1 VILTETQAK
10 NTIFTATPNDADA
23 TIEYAYTATDA
34 NPTLLF
40 SGTWTN
46 KTLVNNS
53 YVWAKVTA
61 EDSTTTLIYKI
72 KVTVTDSGS
81 EPPANP
87 GGIKHQI
94 LKHSHDK
101 NFGGKDGLTEY
112 GEDVV
117 VEFEGDFS
125 DAGMSI
131 KFNNEDY
138 NLSAYK
144 DDVTARIITE
154 TKGDAVGKVTKN
166 SAVVTL
172 PAVFTDRFEN
182 GTHEIQVWFS
192 DSTVKAEAGVATIV
206 VNREDGFEGEDGDPI
221 PPLGILDPEDPEGSH
236 TPTDSQDQTNPQ
248 NPTDSQ
254 NPTVPQTSD
263 ETINP
268 LMLIAII
275 TVSFVA
281 LLTLI
286 TVALKRRR
294 LDE

>member
-1 VILTETQAK
+1 MIYIAGK
-10 NTIFTATPNDADA
+10 DADGNVSNLLKREIPGIG
-23 TIEYAYTATDA
+23 TKN
-34 NPTLLF
+34 NPP
-40 SGTWTN
+40 
-46 KTLVNNS
+46 
-53 YVWAKVTA
+53 
-61 EDSTTTLIYKI
+61 DHHII
-72 KVTVTDSGS
+72 
-81 EPPANP
+81 
-87 GGIKHQI
+87 
-94 LKHSHDK
+94 KHSHDK
-101 NFGGKDGLTEY
+101 NYGGKDGLTAF

-131 KFNNEDY
+131 KFNNKDY

-144 DDVTARIITE
+144 DDVTARIITDA
-154 TKGDAVGKVTKN
+154 KGDAVGKVTKN

-172 PAVFTDRFEN
+172 PAAFTDRFEN

-206 VNREDGFEGEDGDPI
+206 VNREDGFEGEEGDPI

-236 TPTDSQDQTNPQ
+236 NPTDSQDQTNPQ
-248 NPTDSQ
+248 NPT
-254 NPTVPQTSD
+254 VPLTSD

-268 LMLIAII
+268 VLLFAII
-275 TVSFVA
+275 TASFMV

-286 TVALKRRR
+286 AVAVKRRR